1 MSALRRLIGSFD
13 QTERRQLTMF
23 AASIGGLHVLGWGLI
38 AIYAPGHPV
47 LAGLGLLAYSFG
59 LRHAFDADHISAI
72 DNTTRK
78 LLAEG
83 GRPLGIGFCFSLGHS
98 TIVFG
103 LSLALAVAATA
114 VHGALP
120 SLAFYRGPVGAAVSG
135 LFLWA
140 IALVNVIVMAV
151 TG

>member
-1 MSALRRLIGSFD
+1 MADPGNGRGMTRRLTRIAGAFD
-13 QTERRQLTMF
+13 RGERRRLAGF
-23 AASIGGLHVLGWGLI
+23 ATAIGVLHLAGWGLV
-38 AIYAPGHPV
+38 AVYAPSHPV
-47 LAGLGLLAYSFG
+47 LGGLALLAYTFG

-98 TIVFG
+98 TIVLG

-135 LFLWA
+135 
-140 IALVNVIVMAV
+140 
-151 TG
+151 